1 MQKHFTITQAMREE
15 VADQLT
21 LQAVAQHGPRIA
33 ADLAALN
40 DQFWSK
46 HRAAAEA
53 LPGLDKKHWGDL
65 IIAGALTSVVKCDA
79 YYMAV
84 PDEGEPTRSPIHLVY
99 HEYKEDR
106 RNALVQRIINSPAYA
121 GVKPFAC
128 KNAHYDRHWSLQLTS
143 PDGSVPHLKGM
154 DVITEP
160 TLEALAL
167 LCRQDLQG
175 VMKGAEAFRAQAMD
189 VLLACRTSRQVED
202 LFPEAAKLLPQP
214 VKNEKA
220 LAPIELAANVRG
232 MLSAGVPPVLAQA

>member
-21 LQAVAQHGPRIA
+21 LQAIAQHGPRIA

-46 HRAAAEA
+46 HRAAVEA

-65 IIAGALTSVVKCDA
+65 ILAGALATVVKCDA
-79 YYMAV
+79 YYMK
-84 PDEGEPTRSPIHLVY
+84 PRDKKEPSRSPIYLIFS
-99 HEYKEDR
+99 EYKEDR
-106 RNALVQRIINSPAYA
+106 RNLLVQRIIDSPAYA

-128 KNAHYDRHWSLQLTS
+128 KNAHHDRHWALRLTNPS
-143 PDGSVPHLKGM
+143 GSVPRLNDM
-154 DVITEP
+154 DLIAEP
-160 TLEALAL
+160 TQEALAL
-167 LCRQDLQG
+167 LCCEDLQG
-175 VMKGAEAFRAQAMD
+175 VMKSAEAFRVQAMD

-214 VKNEKA
+214 VKNERA
-220 LAPIELAANVRG
+220 LAPTELAANVRG
-232 MLSAGVPPVLAQA
+232 MLNAGVPPVVAA

>member
-46 HRAAAEA
+46 HRAAVEA

-65 IIAGALTSVVKCDA
+65 ILAGALAAVVKCDVE
-79 YYMAV
+79 YMR
-84 PDEGEPTRSPIHLVY
+84 PREGKEPTRCAVHLIY
-99 HEYKEDR
+99 REYKNDQ
-106 RNALVQRIINSPAYA
+106 RNALVKRIIDSPAYES
-121 GVKPFAC
+121 VKPFVC
-128 KNAHYDRHWSLQLTS
+128 KNAHGDSHWALRLTNPS
-143 PDGSVPHLKGM
+143 GSVPRLNGM
-154 DVITEP
+154 DVLSEP
-160 TLEALAL
+160 THETLAL
-167 LCRQDLQG
+167 LCSEDLQG

-214 VKNEKA
+214 VKTERA
-220 LAPIELAANVRG
+220 LAPTELAANVRG
-232 MLSAGVPPVLAQA
+232 MLNAGVPPVVMA